1 VIAVGDLDNK
11 VLRYFGDYAVDK
23 RLAYE
28 LELTKLP
35 RYVAEYLISEFLPE
49 GGDWQS
55 KLRNFIENY
64 YHEPEE
70 KEVVRHELVTKGFV
84 KVIDELRVYV
94 DVATGTHVGVL
105 QSLDL
110 LAMVP
115 LDIVEKNKNT
125 LVNGMWGLITLMK
138 LDENVTKDVWSTG
151 ISVAVTDFK
160 PFQAPM
166 NDPSL
171 IREARGRFSLDEWV
185 EVLINTIGLDPNVY
199 SPRQRLLLLS
209 RLVPL
214 VEGNVNVME
223 FGPRQ
228 TGKTY
233 LYRNVSNYTRI
244 ISGGTITPAALFY
257 NLRTHMPGE
266 LALKDVVVF
275 DEVSKIRFPN
285 PDEMMGKL
293 KDYMESGQY
302 ERGDKTVS
310 SDSSLVLMG
319 NVEVQRDKSVEESYV
334 PVEDLTY
341 VLPEPMRDSAFI
353 DRVHGL
359 IPGWELPKISQS
371 KVHLAKGY
379 GIASDYFSE
388 VLHTMRK
395 FSLASE
401 VGEHVEFSSEF
412 KIRDEKAVKRIM
424 SGIIKLLFPDEQFDN
439 SELKLVADLALEYRQ
454 RVRDWLHLLSPGEF
468 PEEGLSVKV
477 RG

>member
-1 VIAVGDLDNK
+1 MSELNNK
-11 VLRYFGDYAVDK
+11 VQRCFGDYAVDK

-28 LELTKLP
+28 LDLVKLP
-35 RYVAEYLISEFLPE
+35 RYVAEYLISEFLPS
-49 GGDWQS
+49 GGDWQGR
-55 KLRNFIENY
+55 LRRFIEEY

-70 KEVVRHELVTKGFV
+70 KEVVRHRLVTEGSV

-94 DVATGTHVGVL
+94 DVATGIHVGVL
-105 QSLDL
+105 QSLDIWVD
-110 LAMVP
+110 VP
-115 LDIVEKNKNT
+115 VDIVERNRAM
-125 LVNGMWGLITLMK
+125 LVNGMWGLITLK
-138 LDENVTKDVWSTG
+138 RVNPIEVLGREV
-151 ISVAVTDFK
+151 SVAVTDFK
-160 PFQAPM
+160 PFQAPET
-166 NDPSL
+166 DPGI
-171 IREARGRFSLDEWV
+171 IREARGCFTLDEWV
-185 EVLINTIGLDPNVY
+185 RVLINTIGLDPSVY

-214 VEGNVNVME
+214 VEGNVNMVE

-233 LYRNVSNYTRI
+233 LYRNVSNYVRI
-244 ISGGTITPAALFY
+244 ISGGEISPATLFY
-257 NLRTHMPGE
+257 NLRTHVPGE
-266 LALKDVVVF
+266 LAVKDVVVF
-275 DEVSKIRFPN
+275 DEVSKVKFQN

-302 ERGDKTVS
+302 ERGDRRVS
-310 SDSSLVLMG
+310 SDASLVFMG
-319 NVEVQRDKSVEESYV
+319 NVEVERDKTVEESYV

-388 VLHTMRK
+388 ALHSMRK
-395 FSLASE
+395 TSLTGE
-401 VGEHVEFSSEF
+401 VGKYVEFSSEF

-424 SGIIKLLFPDEQFDN
+424 SGLIKLLFPDMQFDKN
-439 SELKLVADLALEYRQ
+439 ELELVANIALEYRQ
-454 RVRDWLHLLSPGEF
+454 RIRDWLHLLSPGEYLK
-468 PEEGLSVKV
+468 EKLSIKIK
-477 RG
+477 G